1 MKNKYLSR
9 QSFNYFTET
18 LANSLHDIAKDK
30 DLTDDKAYEM
40 TILLLESYINV
51 IIPTKEEN

>member
-9 QSFNYFTET
+9 QSFNYFTES
-18 LANSLHDIAKDK
+18 LANSLHYIAKAENF
-30 DLTDDKAYEM
+30 TDDKAYEM
-40 TILLLESYINV
+40 TIILLKSYINV